1 MNTKYTGYKYF
12 FLDVETTGVDRQ
24 KHNIFQIGGIL
35 TDPDLNILDQCNIT
49 FRPHSLEYVDDGALE
64 KTKMTR
70 EALSSLPLSSEEAYA
85 SFIGILSRHCNK
97 FDKKDKIH
105 FVAYN
110 ASFDVDFMREWFA
123 KNGDT
128 YFGSWF
134 WNPPIC
140 IMQSAAWLTQRV
152 RGALP
157 NFQLGTVCQSA
168 GLGWDENAAHDAHYD
183 ILKSLEL
190 FKYLQDLNAKL

>member
-64 KTKMTR
+64 KTKMTS
-70 EALSSLPLSSEEAYA
+70 EALDSLPLSSAEAYA
-85 SFIGILSRHCNK
+85 SFIGILSQHCNK

-168 GLGWDENAAHDAHYD
+168 GLGWDEDAAHDAYYD